1 MLFWLIGCFF
11 TAFFLGDRAAREKSK
26 KIIRNDIEVG
36 PFFSMLISLIRR
48 ITQIKIKK
56 THCVR

>member
-36 PFFSMLISLIRR
+36 PLFFNANF
-48 ITQIKIKK
+48 TNK
-56 THCVR
+56 TNYTNKD